1 MGIHMARLGVVAALA
16 VAAML
21 CVAVHAEVFFQED
34 FTDGWEDRWVKS
46 KFKSGDEGPWELSA
60 GKFYGDEDNKGLKTM
75 TDYRWYDISS
85 KTKDFNNKGKTLVL
99 QYTVKHE
106 QNLDCGG
113 GYIKLAPKGVDQDKF
128 GGDSDYSIMF
138 GPDICGYSTKK
149 GHVIF
154 TYKGK
159 NHLIKREIK
168 PETDEKTHI
177 YTLIVKPD
185 NTYSVEID
193 LKEVQ
198 SGSLYDDWDMLE
210 PKMIKDPKASK
221 PEDWDERE
229 EIDDPEDKKP
239 EGHDDIPKQIVDP
252 DASKPDDW
260 DDDSDGEWEAPVID
274 NPEYKGEWKPK
285 RIANTAYKG
294 KWVAPDI
301 ENPKFEDDKELY
313 NVVKSNSLVGFELWQ
328 VKAGTIF
335 DNILVCD
342 DPAYAKAQAEKVIV
356 PFQEGEAKMKEE
368 TDKAEAD
375 KRAKE
380 AEAAA
385 SAAAAEDDDDDDD
398 DDEEEEDKKKGEL

>member
-1 MGIHMARLGVVAALA
+1 M
-16 VAAML
+16 
-21 CVAVHAEVFFQED
+21 
-34 FTDGWEDRWVKS
+34 KS
-46 KFKSGDEGPWELSA
+46 SFKGSDEGSWGWTA
-60 GKFYGDEDNKGLKTM
+60 GKNYGDPDNKGLQTT

-149 GHVIF
+149 VHVIF

-177 YTLIVKPD
+177 YTLILKPD
-185 NTYSVEID
+185 NTYSVQID

-221 PEDWDERE
+221 PEVSGTG
-229 EIDDPEDKKP
+229 DDVCHFFFLASFSRGFLAFEK
-239 EGHDDIPKQIVDP
+239 HD
-252 DASKPDDW
+252 
-260 DDDSDGEWEAPVID
+260 
-274 NPEYKGEWKPK
+274 
-285 RIANTAYKG
+285 AY
-294 KWVAPDI
+294 
-301 ENPKFEDDKELY
+301 LY
-313 NVVKSNSLVGFELWQ
+313 SSLFFSSPSPL
-328 VKAGTIF
+328 IF
-335 DNILVCD
+335 AHCRCYQ
-342 DPAYAKAQAEKVIV
+342 AY
-356 PFQEGEAKMKEE
+356 
-368 TDKAEAD
+368 
-375 KRAKE
+375 
-380 AEAAA
+380 
-385 SAAAAEDDDDDDD
+385 SATVFI
-398 DDEEEEDKKKGEL
+398 